1 MTTLTFLSGLF
12 SGIGVT
18 SIAISLIENKY
29 HIVNRIR
36 KEVSILKNSG
46 TEANLSLE
54 YEINESFENIFL
66 KFKEKLRNDKCFKVD
81 KKTGTKIKLQYKSI
95 SLNLILTSQKTLFIE
110 LDKIGCGI
118 KDLKEKLNEFLGKI
132 SEFERDKTL
141 FKFLNCHLIFT
152 LPYKWDNMNIWTPK
166 GLRIKKYNVGFSD
179 EMYKSE
185 VEISLNK
192 VNIKSDTKESIS
204 YIIDKFI

>member
-1 MTTLTFLSGLF
+1 MIEFLSGFF
-12 SGIGVT
+12 SGLGIT
-18 SIAISLIENKY
+18 AIIVAFLENKY
-29 HIVNRIR
+29 HIINRIR
-36 KEVSILKNSG
+36 KRVSIIKNSG

-54 YEINESFENIFL
+54 YKIDKDFNKIFE
-66 KFKEKLRNDKCFKVD
+66 KFKDKLRNDKFFKVD
-81 KKTGTKIKLQYKSI
+81 KKTDTKIKLQYKSI
-95 SLNLILTSQKTLFIE
+95 SMNLILTPQKTLFIE

-141 FKFLNCHLIFT
+141 LEFINCHLTFT

-166 GLRIKKYNVGFSD
+166 GLVIKKYNVGFSD
-179 EMYKSE
+179 ENYKSE

-192 VNIKSDTKESIS
+192 VNIKSDTKESIN